1 MKGHRIDDAYT
12 GGAASVEASVVME
25 SNGLSRRRILVGS
38 GGDSSSQSPSLQLR
52 KNNKVNCNGHIEQKK
67 LHPYNISQRRQQLQK
82 STYIILA
89 AIVAILLFIIMF
101 VKHTY
106 MDNEHLTP
114 TSFLQ
119 CSSLLRS
126 RSALQTQTRQ
136 QSTQQEQQINIIL
149 TASHLRHGSDGELRL
164 RIIEHNLKLL
174 LQSSS
179 TNDNN
184 QLQQQQPQQTFQNI
198 LIFSL
203 DSNYENEIQS
213 MVNRWYDQLHPSI
226 SSTLQQQSNNN
237 SIVYVSNDA
246 VLVDTYKWIKG
257 LETTNIL
264 HETMHRSGSIN
275 AANVRIM
282 LLNDS
287 FLLTKPTP
295 HLFNNYCG
303 DVCGL
308 AWTAPPTDTTSRH
321 IQSYIRSYSY
331 CGLMKYINF
340 YYEMK
345 DKVHNV
351 NELIVLFEINLDW
364 AKSGGRGSDGEDV
377 SAMFEYVG
385 AHPDEDDAQKVRKE
399 VDLFI
404 LFCFNPSTQ
413 HIMQSTMRRIR
424 QDINFTRISSNQIEK
439 VLCYQ

>member
-1 MKGHRIDDAYT
+1 MKGHRIDDAYA
-12 GGAASVEASVVME
+12 GGATSVEASVVME

-67 LHPYNISQRRQQLQK
+67 LHPYNTSQRRQQLQK

-89 AIVAILLFIIMF
+89 AIVAILIFIIMF
-101 VKHTY
+101 IKHTY

-126 RSALQTQTRQ
+126 RTALQTQMRV

-184 QLQQQQPQQTFQNI
+184 QLQLQQPQPQQTFQNI

-203 DSNYENEIQS
+203 DSNHENEIQS
-213 MVNRWYDQLHPSI
+213 MVHKWYDQLHPSI

-237 SIVYVSNDA
+237 NGIVYVSNDA

-257 LETTNIL
+257 LETTNIS
-264 HETMHRSGSIN
+264 HDTMRRSGSIN

-295 HLFNNYCG
+295 QLFNNYCG

-364 AKSGGRGSDGEDV
+364 AKSGGRGRSGEDV
-377 SAMFEYVG
+377 SAMFEYAG
-385 AHPDEDDAQKVRKE
+385 AHPDEDDAQKVRG
-399 VDLFI
+399 VF
-404 LFCFNPSTQ
+404 
-413 HIMQSTMRRIR
+413 
-424 QDINFTRISSNQIEK
+424 
-439 VLCYQ
+439 